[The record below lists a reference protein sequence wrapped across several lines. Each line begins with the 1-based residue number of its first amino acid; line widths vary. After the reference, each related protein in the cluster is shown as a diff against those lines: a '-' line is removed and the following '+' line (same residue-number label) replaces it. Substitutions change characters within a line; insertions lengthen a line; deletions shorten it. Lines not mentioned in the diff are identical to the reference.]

1 MLANHAKEGLPAAD
15 IQVIRRGKALE
26 YFSRHYGKVLVEEG
40 RSLSVTK
47 ALVGINQLIEE
58 ETDVAADLPPVNA
71 EQTAAGDRVR
81 STLRGGTRSG
91 IDFEVHQAP
100 RRAGDPASIIA
111 DNDGLVR
118 LG

>member
-40 RSLSVTK
+40 RSLSVTQ

-71 EQTAAGDRVR
+71 ECQSA
-81 STLRGGTRSG
+81 RGP
-91 IDFEVHQAP
+91 DAD
-100 RRAGDPASIIA
+100 RRAKLLTYQAVEGAILKAFSQ
-111 DNDGLVR
+111 R
-118 LG
+118 